1 MQDTARTEMS
11 VINQHIASISPW
23 EGAARTFALRVV
35 PLLEPLI
42 TIVAMR
48 NGQVLYREGEYSD
61 KIFLVYSGKIRLST
75 SSTTGRPLTL
85 RVARQGDILGL
96 STLFS
101 DKPCQ
106 STAEVIALSRI
117 GVVDREEFFRF
128 LDDHPDV
135 RLPTLQVLSAE
146 LSNSYTMIRAFA
158 SAPRYPRA
166 AAAAKVCV

>member
-1 MQDTARTEMS
+1 M
-11 VINQHIASISPW
+11 INQTTMTGSPW

-35 PLLEPLI
+35 PLLEPMI
-42 TIVAMR
+42 TTVAAR
-48 NGQVLYREGEYSD
+48 KGQVLYREGEYPD

-85 RVARQGDILGL
+85 RIARQGDILGL

-106 STAEVIALSRI
+106 STAEVITLSRI

-128 LDDHPDV
+128 LDEHPEV
-135 RLPTLQVLSAE
+135 RLPTLQVLSAD
-146 LSNSYTMIRAFA
+146 LSNSYAMIRAFA